1 MNCLRFFVCIGH
13 GHGQRTTC
21 DAPFPTQPRWNV
33 IAKAIVYYVLPLLLI
48 GVLYLLVARRLHIS
62 ARDMPGELA
71 GPQSKAQARARRH
84 VARMVVTFVIGECS
98 VTVPAVC
105 ASPTDAGASFAV
117 FIVCFLPHHVFML
130 WFHLNPNSYEEYDE
144 YWHVLRII
152 GFCLG

>member
-1 MNCLRFFVCIGH
+1 M
-13 GHGQRTTC
+13 
-21 DAPFPTQPRWNV
+21 QPCFSPPSRWNV
-33 IAKAIVYYVLPLLLI
+33 ITKAIVYYFLPLLLI

-84 VARMVVTFVIGECS
+84 VARMVVTFVIGEYDGRLTARQFRFEHRS
-98 VTVPAVC
+98 LLVVC
-105 ASPTDAGASFAV
+105 VCVCASFAV